1 MSKVPTIHKFT
12 TEQQKCS
19 GCGYC
24 VTNHYVVEEFQEAAK
39 AHFTEYD
46 GGLCGDRLLE
56 TLINTKAVIHLDA
69 S

>member
-1 MSKVPTIHKFT
+1 MPTVRKFT

-19 GCGYC
+19 GCGYR
-24 VTNHYVVEEFQEAAK
+24 VTNHYVIEKSQEAAK

-46 GGLCGDRLLE
+46 GGLCGDCLLE
-56 TLINTKAVIHLDA
+56 TLIDAEAVIHFDA